1 MDLIWNLLV
10 GFAVGLVARLLKP
23 GDDKL
28 GLLWTTLLGVGGALL
43 ATLAGQQLGWYA
55 AGEKAG
61 FLGAV
66 VGAVVLLALYAALKK
81 RPAA

>member
-1 MDLIWNLLV
+1 VDLIWNLVVGLV
-10 GFAVGLVARLLKP
+10 VGLVARLLKP

-28 GLLWTTLLGVGGALL
+28 GLLWTALLGVGGALL

-55 AGEKAG
+55 PGEKAG
-61 FLGAV
+61 FVGAV
-66 VGAVVLLALYAALKK
+66 VGALVLLALYAALKK